1 MIKAKAIFSLYPNV
15 VKIIDDITAYD
26 AEGKSVSYD
35 EAAVQAYIDAHAYI
49 AKRQAE
55 YPPMTDYLDGI
66 AKGDQAQID
75 KYIADCQAVKAKY
88 PKG

>member
-1 MIKAKAIFSLYPNV
+1 MIKAKGIFSLYPNV

-26 AEGKSVSYD
+26 AEGNAVAYD
-35 EAAVQAYIDAHAYI
+35 ELAVQAYIDAHAYI

-55 YPPMTDYLDGI
+55 YPSFIDYLDGVV
-66 AKGDQAQID
+66 KGDQAQID

-88 PKG
+88 PK